1 VSRTDPIS
9 SVLVANRGE
18 IALRVFRTCR
28 TLGLRTVAVFS
39 DADDDAPHTRAA
51 DLAVHLPGTAAAD
64 TYLRAERI
72 IDAAHRAG
80 ANAIHPGY
88 GFLSENAGF
97 ARAVAAAG
105 LTWIGP
111 SPEAIEAMGD
121 KVESKRLM
129 ARAGVPVQPEL
140 DPEQV
145 TAAQLPVMIKASAGG
160 GGRGIRVVHDLSE
173 LPRQVELARAEARS
187 AFGDPTVFC
196 ERFLAGAHH
205 VEVQV
210 MADQHGT
217 VWAVGEREC
226 SVQRRHQK
234 IIEESPSPLVER
246 TPGLRGRL
254 LETARAAAAAVGYT
268 GAGTVEFLA
277 DGGDRGD
284 FYFLEMN
291 TRLQVEHPVTECVTG
306 LDLVELQLLVADG
319 HRLADT
325 PPPSRGHAV
334 EARLYAEDPAHDWR
348 PGTGALHAFSVP
360 GVSVCFTA
368 GTQPS
373 GIRLDSGVAD
383 GSEVSSH
390 YDPLLAKVISW
401 APDRARAVRTLAD
414 ALRRATVHGPVTNRD
429 LLVNILGHQRFRAG
443 DTSTDFLD
451 RAGLAELATAHR
463 DDRLC
468 ALAAALAVDAGY
480 AREARV
486 HGDLVSGWRN
496 VVSQP
501 QYVELEDSSG
511 TAFPVGYRFDRAGL
525 VVADMP
531 PVRAVHI
538 APDRVVLQ
546 RDGLR
551 IAFAVSRY
559 GDRLFVDSAAGCQ
572 RFVLRERLP
581 DRAEAAAP
589 GSLTAP
595 MPGVVVRVEV
605 EPGQVVVTG
614 QPVLLLEAMK
624 MQHPVTAPTDGT
636 VTELHVGPGDQ
647 VANGTV
653 LAVIDP
659 HGPR

>member
-1 VSRTDPIS
+1 MSRTDPIS

-226 SVQRRHQK
+226 SIQRRHQK
-234 IIEESPSPLVER
+234 IIEEAPSPLVER
-246 TPGLRGRL
+246 TPGMRAKLFDAARL
-254 LETARAAAAAVGYT
+254 AAEAIGYT
-268 GAGTVEFLA
+268 GAGTVEFMA
-277 DGGDRGD
+277 
-284 FYFLEMN
+284 
-291 TRLQVEHPVTECVTG
+291 
-306 LDLVELQLLVADG
+306 
-319 HRLADT
+319 
-325 PPPSRGHAV
+325 
-334 EARLYAEDPAHDWR
+334 
-348 PGTGALHAFSVP
+348 
-360 GVSVCFTA
+360 
-368 GTQPS
+368 
-373 GIRLDSGVAD
+373 
-383 GSEVSSH
+383 
-390 YDPLLAKVISW
+390 
-401 APDRARAVRTLAD
+401 
-414 ALRRATVHGPVTNRD
+414 
-429 LLVNILGHQRFRAG
+429 
-443 DTSTDFLD
+443 
-451 RAGLAELATAHR
+451 
-463 DDRLC
+463 
-468 ALAAALAVDAGY
+468 
-480 AREARV
+480 
-486 HGDLVSGWRN
+486 
-496 VVSQP
+496 
-501 QYVELEDSSG
+501 
-511 TAFPVGYRFDRAGL
+511 
-525 VVADMP
+525 
-531 PVRAVHI
+531 
-538 APDRVVLQ
+538 
-546 RDGLR
+546 
-551 IAFAVSRY
+551 
-559 GDRLFVDSAAGCQ
+559 
-572 RFVLRERLP
+572 
-581 DRAEAAAP
+581 
-589 GSLTAP
+589 
-595 MPGVVVRVEV
+595 
-605 EPGQVVVTG
+605 
-614 QPVLLLEAMK
+614 
-624 MQHPVTAPTDGT
+624 
-636 VTELHVGPGDQ
+636 
-647 VANGTV
+647 
-653 LAVIDP
+653 
-659 HGPR
+659 